1 MHKLLLVTSV
11 LFALCALSVSGALAQ
26 APAAPDAAAR
36 QWLTFIDGGDYAK
49 GWVRAGSP
57 FKAKMTAQVMQGKI
71 EPARAP
77 LGAIMQ
83 RRLANVTYASS
94 APGLPD
100 ANYAVVQFRSRFA
113 GPSAVGETVWL
124 VSENDRWMVIGYF
137 IGAADPRVRPASVR
151 DGGAQAPVSMYAVP
165 PGKLCSHQ
173 ELVQAR
179 IARMNGYTGAPVCAN
194 GP

>member
-1 MHKLLLVTSV
+1 MHKLLPVTSV
-11 LFALCALSVSGALAQ
+11 LFALCAWPVSGALAQ
-26 APAAPDAAAR
+26 APMAPDAAAR
-36 QWLTFIDGGDYAK
+36 QWLSFIDGSDYAK
-49 GWVRAGSP
+49 GWMRAGSP

-83 RRLANVTYASS
+83 RRLASVNLLST

-100 ANYAVVQFRSRFA
+100 ANYAVVVFRSRFA
-113 GPSAVGETVWL
+113 GPTAVGETVWL
-124 VSENDRWMVIGYF
+124 DSENDRWMVIGYF
-137 IGAADPRVRPASVR
+137 IGPADPTTRPASGR
-151 DGGAQAPVSMYAVP
+151 ESGQAPVSMYAVP

>member
-1 MHKLLLVTSV
+1 MHRH
-11 LFALCALSVSGALAQ
+11 FALWAVAIAIFASPAAGDLAQ
-26 APAAPDAAAR
+26 PPTTPDAAAR
-36 QWLTFIDGGDYAK
+36 QWLSFIDGGDYAK
-49 GWVRAGSP
+49 GWMRAGAP
-57 FKAKMTAQVMQGKI
+57 FKSKMTAQVMQSKI

-83 RRLANVTYASS
+83 RRLGSLTYEST

-100 ANYAVVQFRSRFA
+100 AKYAVVLFRSRFA
-113 GPSAVGETVWL
+113 GPAAIGETVWL
-124 VSENDRWMVIGYF
+124 DSENDRWMVIGYF
-137 IGAADPRVRPASVR
+137 IGPADPRASAASAR
-151 DGGAQAPVSMYAVP
+151 EGQAPVSIYAVP
-165 PGKLCSHQ
+165 PGKLCSHE